1 MTMNENERE
10 RWRARTVMEMDVVS
24 SLIVTKFAGAKRQ
37 DWTKRFYLSPSLSL
51 YRFICQ
57 TPALL

>member
-24 SLIVTKFAGAKRQ
+24 SVIVTKFAGAKRQ

-51 YRFICQ
+51 
-57 TPALL
+57 